1 MPLSDNRLQK
11 NDLVS
16 ALEKLQSKVRGW
28 IQGFFCIDTRLVLVK
43 HVLEAMPV
51 FKMSAIAVPIWLSK
65 AMDKTGRL
73 FLWAE
78 GDVAP

>member
-1 MPLSDNRLQK
+1 
-11 NDLVS
+11 
-16 ALEKLQSKVRGW
+16 VRGW
-28 IQGFFCIDTRLVLVK
+28 IRSFFSIDARLVLVK

-51 FKMSAIAVPIWLSK
+51 FKMSAITVPIWLSK